1 MYKYF
6 LKNLKQIRLFQFLEQ
21 EENVWSPSFPVA
33 MWDLEHCDPKK
44 CSGKKLVRHGLVKIL
59 RLGARFSGLVLT
71 PIGQKV
77 WYI

>member
-1 MYKYF
+1 
-6 LKNLKQIRLFQFLEQ
+6 
-21 EENVWSPSFPVA
+21 

-44 CSGKKLVRHGLVKIL
+44 CSGRKLVRHGLVKIL

-77 WYI
+77 WYILIIINEIN